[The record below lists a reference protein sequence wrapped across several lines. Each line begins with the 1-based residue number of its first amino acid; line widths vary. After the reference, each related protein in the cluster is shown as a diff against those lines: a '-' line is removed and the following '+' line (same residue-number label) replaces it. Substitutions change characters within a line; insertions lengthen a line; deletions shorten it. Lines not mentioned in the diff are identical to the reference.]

1 MMTKRL
7 LFLAPAPP
15 FDRQGGGALRMLHL
29 LRFLGSRFH
38 VDLIAPAHEGM
49 EDAQRLLKDVCAEM
63 VFVPPQRP
71 RLLDRIGHV
80 GPYAKDRALAALVRE
95 RLASGEY
102 GAVQVEKS
110 SMLPYVPPNI
120 TVPLVLDVWSYGLP
134 SPLRVLRAV
143 NGGAGRSRQLI
154 RLIKLGL
161 FNRYCWPATHCV
173 VVASDDDRIRC
184 ERGHSGRRMV
194 VVPNGVDCRT
204 ILPKPDHT
212 ASSPVL
218 LFAGDR
224 DSNPISM
231 GRSFSRS
238 TCSRL
243 SVVNFLRQNY
253 GWWGKSRPACAP
265 LGRLGRRRDRRGA
278 RHELHLRAATIFVA
292 PHFTG
297 SGTRTTLL
305 EAMAAGL
312 PIITTSIGIEGIKV
326 QPGRDLLVADHPADM
341 IDSIHT
347 LLASQADRERFARAA
362 RHMAEIWYDWD
373 RCLWPLEA
381 LYQELLDP
389 KAVAC

>member
-38 VDLIAPAHEGM
+38 VDLIAPAREGM

-71 RLLDRIGHV
+71 RLLDHIGHV

-95 RLASGEY
+95 RLASGGLGRY
-102 GAVQVEKS
+102 RWKS
-110 SMLPYVPPNI
+110 PPCFPMSRLNI

-161 FNRYCWPATHCV
+161 FNRYCWPATQCV

-184 ERGHSGRRMV
+184 ERGHSGRGMV

-218 LFAGDR
+218 LFAGDMGLG
-224 DSNPISM
+224 SNID

-238 TCSRL
+238 TCSGYP
-243 SVVNFLRQNY
+243 S
-253 GWWGKSRPACAP
+253 
-265 LGRLGRRRDRRGA
+265 
-278 RHELHLRAATIFVA
+278 
-292 PHFTG
+292 
-297 SGTRTTLL
+297 
-305 EAMAAGL
+305 
-312 PIITTSIGIEGIKV
+312 
-326 QPGRDLLVADHPADM
+326 
-341 IDSIHT
+341 
-347 LLASQADRERFARAA
+347 
-362 RHMAEIWYDWD
+362 
-373 RCLWPLEA
+373 
-381 LYQELLDP
+381 
-389 KAVAC
+389 